1 MASSS
6 KRSLIILGILGLVVL
21 ALFVVSVV
29 FGSDG
34 GGGSGC
40 SSRELDQWRDRLFD
54 PEPVERGQLAGCPIA
69 TGRTVTVTIP
79 GRCALRIAPADAR
92 LRRLII
98 QALQPLELERTTD
111 ADGRRIT
118 SRADLDPGER
128 EELFVRKEG
137 ETLGLRCRA
146 GATCRATLR

>member
-69 TGRTVTVTIP
+69 TGRTVTVTI
-79 GRCALRIAPADAR
+79 I
-92 LRRLII
+92 
-98 QALQPLELERTTD
+98 LQSTGGGGCRKCPVCPEVWRN
-111 ADGRRIT
+111 
-118 SRADLDPGER
+118 S
-128 EELFVRKEG
+128 VR
-137 ETLGLRCRA
+137 
-146 GATCRATLR
+146 